1 MAISRSRMFWCTRSR
16 RLVGVIKKVIS
27 SRASS
32 SLVPPTTTVD
42 VCDGNC
48 DSGNGSVGGGESNH
62 RNCYVGRD
70 NITLECVKSQATTPW
85 RRAWP
90 PKFMIKQHRWR
101 QLIIKP
107 DARTVLCLHQSA
119 GGYLW
124 PAAVIGPAERIS
136 WIERISRRRLQF
148 LRRPSTR
155 RRWPA
160 APQLRECN
168 QSDFWRRRR
177 PAPQINLRGRRLF
190 LAAIFRVP
198 FVATKIHTPF
208 LARPS
213 DFSMISIVY
222 STQQLTKNGSIH

>member
-1 MAISRSRMFWCTRSR
+1 MYT
-16 RLVGVIKKVIS
+16 KPS
-27 SRASS
+27 SRWCHQESHLIKS
-32 SLVPPTTTVD
+32 QFKFSPTD
-42 VCDGNC
+42 NNC
-48 DSGNGSVGGGESNH
+48 WCLRRKLRLGKRERGGGGESNH

-70 NITLECVKSQATTPW
+70 NITLECVESQATTPW